1 MIIPKKKLLM
11 NFISQFNYCA
21 LVWISH
27 SRLIN
32 NKINRQHQKC
42 LHNVCSDKTS
52 SFEKLLDKIVIR
64 LDCDH

>member
-1 MIIPKKKLLM
+1 M
-11 NFISQFNYCA
+11 SQFNYCA